1 MSRKWRAALVARAID
16 VSRACCQYHK
26 VHEQHGDEF
35 ELRLEREI
43 IANVLDVNSN
53 SSRVSP
59 NDNANAKKE
68 IFNLVGVIGHYDADE
83 LEQYAEY
90 VFGDKRKLVALQQK
104 LEQTSP
110 GAKGRTQKIAV
121 APASECKYE

>member
-1 MSRKWRAALVARAID
+1 M
-16 VSRACCQYHK
+16 
-26 VHEQHGDEF
+26 
-35 ELRLEREI
+35 
-43 IANVLDVNSN
+43 NSN